1 MNCGSLLR
9 KLSEPDSH
17 KIAVKHLRSA

>member
-17 KIAVKHLRSA
+17 KLAVKHLRSA